1 MAYPLQVKSL
11 TGRENDWVECDR
23 PEEKKVTVPGLLV
36 PAIHPRVSRLA
47 KMARMKKGG
56 SVSAYLS
63 CYLPTSGAAN
73 TAFFWNAL
81 LQPNQD
87 ANWASWQA
95 VFDEFKVE
103 EAEVLWLAY
112 FTVVPTAL
120 PANTP
125 NAACAYDPTALTAPT
140 SVNQVLEHETFNL
153 LNIAGGSSTSY
164 QASPQ
169 AAQPNGGYM
178 RLKIRVP
185 NTPEQSVPAPLLST
199 GMWRPTADA
208 SNYHWGAC
216 MGYCAAGG
224 TSSVIRIEAFV
235 RMKVAF
241 RWFR

>member
-1 MAYPLQVKSL
+1 
-11 TGRENDWVECDR
+11 
-23 PEEKKVTVPGLLV
+23 
-36 PAIHPRVSRLA
+36 
-47 KMARMKKGG
+47 MKGKGG
-56 SVSAYLS
+56 AVNAYLA
-63 CYLPTSGAAN
+63 YYPPTSGAAN

-87 ANWASWQA
+87 LNWASWQA
-95 VFDEFKVE
+95 VFDEFKVVS
-103 EAEVLWLAY
+103 AEVLWLAY

-125 NAACAYDPTALTAPT
+125 NAACAYDPTALLAPS
-140 SVNQVLEHETFNL
+140 SVNQVLEHENFNL
-153 LNIAGGSSTSY
+153 LNIAGGASTSY

-169 AAQPNGGYM
+169 SVMPNGGYM
-178 RLKIRVP
+178 KLGIQVP
-185 NTPEQSVPAPLLST
+185 ETPEQSTIAPLLST

-208 SNYHWGAC
+208 ANYHWGGA

-224 TSSVIRIEAFV
+224 TNAVIRIEAFV